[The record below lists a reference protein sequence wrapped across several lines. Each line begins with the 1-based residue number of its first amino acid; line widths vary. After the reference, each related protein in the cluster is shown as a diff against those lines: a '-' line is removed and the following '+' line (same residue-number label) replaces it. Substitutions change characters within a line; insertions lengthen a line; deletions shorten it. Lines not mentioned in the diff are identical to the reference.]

1 MPLGD
6 FLVAYLQ
13 RAGVTRL
20 FGLPGDLV
28 LNLFHKFAGRRGL
41 AIITLSHEPGVGF
54 AADGYARATG
64 GLGVVVVTYG
74 AGGHNVVNPIA
85 GAFAEESPLLVISG
99 GPGEQEQLG
108 QLIHHQAKEVESQH
122 RIFQEVSCATCVVR
136 TPERAALE
144 IHELVGEVLRARRP
158 GYLEIHRDVVEAQI
172 AVPLEVRRWDGSPR
186 AHPFSRA
193 QVSEAARE
201 TADRIRAARR
211 PVAIAGIE
219 VHRERAT
226 GEMLRLA
233 ERLGAPVV
241 STALSKGA
249 FPMDHPLH
257 LGVYIGE
264 LSAPEIRRRVE
275 SADLVLAFG
284 ALPTDIERS
293 AAMRSAHPERQVWAL
308 DGAVAISRHRYPD
321 VPLRAFLR
329 ALLATRGLRRHR
341 EAVHYHDNLRPPS
354 RREGGRRRTSLAVN
368 DLLWTANA
376 FLARHPGYDV
386 FADSGD
392 MLFGGLE
399 IRVPA
404 PGLYFAQGFYASM
417 GFSVPAALGAQLG
430 RGRRGLVLCGDGAFQ
445 MTGTE
450 LAHAPRHGCNPIV
463 VVVNNGGWGIFRP
476 VSPRAELLE
485 LPQWPYAELAERRG
499 GLGLR
504 VESADELDAAL
515 ERAHADRRFA
525 LVEAIVD
532 PDDLSPISRRYIRAS
547 SRVGRRAAP
556 KAAARGGS

>member
-1 MPLGD
+1 MQPRMPLGD
-6 FLVAYLQ
+6 FLVAYLE
-13 RAGVTRL
+13 RAGVKHL

-41 AIITLSHEPGVGF
+41 EIVTLSHEPGVGF

-74 AGGHNVVNPIA
+74 AGGHNVINPIA

-122 RIFQEVSCATCVVR
+122 RIFQEVTCATCVVR

-144 IHELVGEVLRARRP
+144 IHELVGSILRERRP
-158 GYLEIHRDVVEAQI
+158 GYLEIHRDVVEAEI
-172 AVPLEVRRWDGSPR
+172 PVPPPVRRWDGAPPAR
-186 AHPFSRA
+186 AFHRA
-193 QVSEAARE
+193 QVAEAARE
-201 TADRIRAARR
+201 TAERIGSARR
-211 PVAIAGIE
+211 LVAIAGIE

-226 GEMLRLA
+226 AEMLRLA

-257 LGVYIGE
+257 LGVYIGD
-264 LSAPEIRRRVE
+264 LSAPAIRRRVE

-293 AAMRSAHPERQVWAL
+293 AAMRSAHPERHVWAV
-308 DGAVAISRHRYPD
+308 GGEVAISRHRYPG

-329 ALLATRGLRRHR
+329 ALLQTRVLRRR
-341 EAVHYHDNLRPPS
+341 RDAVRYLDNLHPPGA
-354 RREGGRRRTSLAVN
+354 RARTPLAVN
-368 DLLWTANA
+368 DLLWTVNA

-417 GFSVPAALGAQLG
+417 GFSVPGAMGAQIG
-430 RGRRGLVLCGDGAFQ
+430 RARRGLVLVGDGAFQ

-476 VSPRAELLE
+476 VSPRADLLE
-485 LPQWPYAELAERRG
+485 LPQWPYAELGESWG
-499 GLGLR
+499 GLGVR
-504 VESADELDAAL
+504 VRSAAELETAL
-515 ERAHADRRFA
+515 ERAHRDRRFA

-556 KAAARGGS
+556 KTAARGAS